1 MKKTISVNIHGRNF
15 LIEEEAHER
24 LSNYL
29 QDIKNHF
36 GSGANVEEVVAD
48 IEASIAEKLQSTIT
62 EYKNVVTIEDVD
74 ALIDVMGTAKDFDD
88 AVGEASKAQQ
98 ETKTNVE
105 PETRVKRKLY
115 RDMDNAVIA
124 GVASGIATYFDV
136 DPVLI
141 RVLFIAF
148 TFTGGFAFVLY
159 IILWIAMPRAET
171 PNQKLEMRGQA
182 PTLSALERMTQHKG
196 VQKAQSTF
204 QKILEIPFQLLRA
217 FFGAIQK
224 IWRWMLPALRILFG
238 SLLIIGSMIAVAGL
252 GIAALYAMLNINA
265 PYQIAH
271 IPIRELTQSIPFMWI
286 AVTGFLSLALP
297 ALFFLLG
304 GIALIRRKPV
314 MTFAIGSILVG
325 TWMLSGITSCA
336 LGLRYVPE
344 LRATYLAHPSL
355 QIEQRA
361 IPISDITTLSVSGS
375 DMRVILRAG
384 TSTQATVK
392 GRRVDLEG
400 MDIKTENHTLTI
412 RPKETQEDDG
422 RCLGCDMDPV
432 TITVDADT
440 LQAIEATKNARI
452 SIKGNLR
459 NNPKIHAENGAEI
472 DWRDL
477 QGQVVTAS
485 LFDDASMTLSGKATA
500 ISITLDRA
508 SLHAQTLTTGS
519 AALEMQNRSTGILG
533 DTTKLILTSS
543 DDSTT
548 LYSGKPTITGEHP
561 YAHVIAYHPT
571 TEAEYERFQE
581 QEGLRDE
588 ETPAT
593 STVVSYGDAFFLV
606 ETGDISERT
615 FRVFNGRI
623 RY

>member
-24 LSNYL
+24 LSGYL

-62 EYKNVVTIEDVD
+62 EYKNVITVEDVD
-74 ALIDVMGTAKDFDD
+74 TLIGVMGTAKDFDD
-88 AVGEASKAQQ
+88 AIGEESKAQQ
-98 ETKTNVE
+98 ETKTNAE

-115 RDMDNAVIA
+115 RDTDNAVIA
-124 GVASGIATYFDV
+124 GVASGIAVYFDV

-148 TFTGGFAFVLY
+148 TLTGGFAFVLY

-182 PTLSALERMTQHKG
+182 PTLSALEHMTQHKG
-196 VQKAQSTF
+196 VQKASSAF
-204 QKILEIPFQLLRA
+204 QKILEMPFQLLRA
-217 FFGAIQK
+217 LFGAIQK

-252 GIAALYAMLNINA
+252 GIAALYAM
-265 PYQIAH
+265 
-271 IPIRELTQSIPFMWI
+271 
-286 AVTGFLSLALP
+286 
-297 ALFFLLG
+297 
-304 GIALIRRKPV
+304 PV

-325 TWMLSGITSCA
+325 VWMLSGITCCA
-336 LGLRYVPE
+336 LGLRYVTE
-344 LRATYLAHPSL
+344 LRATYLAHPLL
-355 QIEQRA
+355 QTEQRV
-361 IPISDITTLSVSGS
+361 IPFSDITTLAVSGS

-472 DWRDL
+472 DWQDL

-485 LFDDASMTLSGKATA
+485 LSDDASMVLSGKATA

-519 AALEMQNRSTGILG
+519 ATLEMQNRSTGILG

-543 DDSTT
+543 DDSTM

-561 YAHVIAYHPT
+561 YTHVIAYHPT

-581 QEGLRDE
+581 QEDLRDE

-593 STVVSYGDAFFLV
+593 STVVSYGDTFFLV